1 VEYKD
6 TFESLVSKSIYMA
19 EDDILV
25 ANYMSWSAGVLH
37 MYPDFSKTSTRV
49 REELHVGFF

>member
-1 VEYKD
+1 
-6 TFESLVSKSIYMA
+6 MA